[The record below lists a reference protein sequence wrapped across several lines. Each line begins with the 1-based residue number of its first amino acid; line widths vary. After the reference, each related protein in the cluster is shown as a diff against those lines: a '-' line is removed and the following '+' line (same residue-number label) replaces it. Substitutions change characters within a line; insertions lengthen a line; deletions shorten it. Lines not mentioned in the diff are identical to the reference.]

1 MRMAEPLPP
10 LPLLRPPRLLLRLR
24 LLLLRLRLLLLRLR
38 LRLLLLPLKRWRRS
52 RTIWV
57 MVRWGPSRLVPVRRS
72 RSVR

>member
-38 LRLLLLPLKRWRRS
+38 RLLRRLKRSPRL

-57 MVRWGPSRLVPVRRS
+57 MAPSGPSRLVPARRS